1 MKLFALTQVPLGG
14 PRAHAI
20 NVIKTAGGFAR
31 LGFEV
36 TLLSPPPEDGRDA
49 GEVLAEHAEPG
60 LRAVHCDE
68 RESKSPERFASWARE
83 IATSNDASMVYARH
97 FHGGIACAEAGLASV
112 VETHAYIGDTNP
124 ILQATFSATRHPD
137 TPLRLIST
145 ISQRLRAHYI
155 ERGADPARVAVVPDG
170 VDIEQFGRPSNTGP
184 CPLPDLAPGPDAPRV
199 VYCGHLYDWKGIPAI
214 IDAARLR
221 PGLAFHLVGGLPE
234 DIDQTRS
241 QAAGL
246 GNVSVPGR
254 VAYREVPPRL
264 WHADVLLLVPG
275 ATEPSKDWTSPVK
288 LGEYLASSTPIVAS
302 NIPALRDW
310 LNDEHADWCEPDDP
324 ASLAEAIDRALKT
337 GRDPERVRA
346 RTALAERLSYPSRA
360 AAMCRGAGVKIPAEA
375 GRSLSGAGALS
386 PMSRV

>member
-1 MKLFALTQVPLGG
+1 MKLFALTQVPLGS

-36 TLLSPPPEDGRDA
+36 TLLAPPPDGGRDTA
-49 GEVLAEHAEPG
+49 EVLEEHAEPG
-60 LRAVHCDE
+60 LRAVCCPAQE
-68 RESKSPERFASWARE
+68 AKSPERFASWACE
-83 IATSNDASMVYARH
+83 IALGKGASMVYARH
-97 FHGGIACAEAGLASV
+97 FHGGIACALAGVPSA

-124 ILQATFSATRHPD
+124 ILEATFRATREPQN
-137 TPLRLIST
+137 PLRLIST
-145 ISQRLRAHYI
+145 ISERLRAHYV
-155 ERGADPARVAVVPDG
+155 ERGADPARVAVIPDG
-170 VDIEQFGRPSNTGP
+170 VDIEQFSRPADPGP
-184 CPLPDLAPGPDAPRV
+184 CPLPDLAPGPKAPRI

-214 IDAARLR
+214 IDAAELR
-221 PGLAFHLVGGLPE
+221 PGLAFHLIGGLPE
-234 DIDQTRS
+234 DIERARS
-241 QAAGL
+241 RAAGL

-254 VAYREVPPRL
+254 VAYREVPRRL

-288 LGEYLASSTPIVAS
+288 LGEYLASGAPIVAS

-310 LNDEHADWCEPDDP
+310 LGDEHADWCEPDDP
-324 ASLAEAIDRALKT
+324 ESLAAAIDRALVT
-337 GRDPERVRA
+337 GRDPQRIRA

-360 AAMCRGAGVKIPAEA
+360 RAMCRGAGVKIPSEA
-375 GRSLSGAGALS
+375 GRSLSGADARS

>member
-36 TLLSPPPEDGRDA
+36 TLLSPPPEGGRSPI
-49 GEVLAEHAEPG
+49 EVLEEHAEPG
-60 LRAVHCDE
+60 LDAICCATPEAR
-68 RESKSPERFASWARE
+68 SPDRFADWARE
-83 IATSNDASMVYARH
+83 IATSNNASMVYARH
-97 FHGGIACAEAGLASV
+97 FHGGIACARAGIPSV

-124 ILQATFSATRHPD
+124 ILEATFGATRDPE

-155 ERGADPARVAVVPDG
+155 ERGADPDRVAVIPDG
-170 VDIEQFGRPSNTGP
+170 VDVEQFSMPSDPGP
-184 CPLPDLAPGPDAPRV
+184 CPLPDLSPGADAPRV

-234 DIDQTRS
+234 DIERARS
-241 QAAGL
+241 NAEGL

-254 VAYREVPPRL
+254 VAYREVPRRL

-275 ATEPSKDWTSPVK
+275 ASEPSKDWTSPVK
-288 LGEYLASSTPIVAS
+288 LGEYLASGAPIVAS

-310 LNDEHADWCEPDDP
+310 LGDEHADWCEPDDP
-324 ASLAEAIDRALKT
+324 ASLASAIDRALAT
-337 GRDPERVRA
+337 GRDPDRVRA
-346 RTALAERLSYPSRA
+346 RTALARRLSYPSRA
-360 AAMCRGAGVKIPAEA
+360 AAMCRGAGVKIPPEGAL
-375 GRSLSGAGALS
+375 SLSGAGALS